1 MSNKTEHKHK
11 NKLINKVKALMIR
24 QNNLHVMILKS
35 EFEISPS
42 TYTPRRLHARQLTH
56 KTYNNEQQNSTRTKN
71 RLIIKL
77 IK

>member
-35 EFEISPS
+35 EFEIFPIN
-42 TYTPRRLHARQLTH
+42 LHSAEDARKATH
-56 KTYNNEQQNSTRTKN
+56 TQDIQ
-71 RLIIKL
+71 
-77 IK
+77 